1 MAPHDG
7 VRRLARDTAS
17 NTACC
22 ASVPHSSRAPT
33 SDHPRIEGDHS
44 VHKGLKRGGRGGEY
58 PATSLYMTTD
68 HVTKNPTTVQKLVN
82 QACRYAT
89 NLVVS
94 SRAGVRGSSTSW

>member
-1 MAPHDG
+1 
-7 VRRLARDTAS
+7 
-17 NTACC
+17 
-22 ASVPHSSRAPT
+22 
-33 SDHPRIEGDHS
+33 
-44 VHKGLKRGGRGGEY
+44 
-58 PATSLYMTTD
+58 MTTD